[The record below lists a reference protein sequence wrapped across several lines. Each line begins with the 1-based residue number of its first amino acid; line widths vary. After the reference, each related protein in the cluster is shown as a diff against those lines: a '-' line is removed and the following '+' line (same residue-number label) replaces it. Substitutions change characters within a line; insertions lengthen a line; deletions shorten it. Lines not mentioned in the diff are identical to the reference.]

1 MKSQQENSNLTN
13 AQEIL
18 DRALL
23 EKLASNILALT
34 PLDLCALQSERQI
47 IAWTREATDGL

>member
-23 EKLASNILALT
+23 GKLASNILALT

-47 IAWTREATDGL
+47 IARAREATDGL